1 MTNLNQLIVHHRSS
15 HHARYSGY
23 ARLID
28 FLDEPQI
35 IQGKNILPYRLA
47 KGISQL
53 SDQQAGLY
61 DSRSVQKEV
70 ELYQLLRKTKTPG
83 IVHYLNGERDI
94 RYVLNYKK
102 VSRYTKYC
110 ASFHKPPEILKA
122 TVKNNRYLK
131 QLDAAICVG
140 ANQVDF
146 IKNWLGIDQVKY
158 IPHGVDTTFFK
169 PLIYKR
175 SAKKMLF
182 VGQHLRDFEMLN
194 KTIPEILA
202 KDTSASLDVVLK
214 KEFQAKV
221 QLTSDRVRIHT
232 GIDDDKLKQFY
243 QEASFLYLPLVDAT
257 ACNSILE
264 GLASG
269 LAIVTSAVGGN
280 MAYLKGSEN
289 FLIPADDKTQFVHTA
304 LNLLAK
310 PDVCLK
316 VGQSSRE
323 LSFRYDWNN
332 VAKEVEA
339 FYQEILV

>member
-53 SDQQAGLY
+53 SNQQAGLY
-61 DSRSVQKEV
+61 DSKSVQKEV
-70 ELYQLLRKTKTPG
+70 ELYRLLRNTKTPG
-83 IVHYLNGERDI
+83 IVHYLNGERDV

-102 VSRYTKYC
+102 ASRSTKFC

-158 IPHGVDTTFFK
+158 IPHGVDTHFFK
-169 PLIYKR
+169 PLSHKK
-175 SAKKMLF
+175 ATKKMLF

-194 KTIPEILA
+194 RTIPEILA
-202 KDTSASLDVVLK
+202 KDASASLDVVLK

-232 GIDDDKLKQFY
+232 GVDDEALKRFY
-243 QEASFLYLPLVDAT
+243 QEASFLYLPLIDAT

-264 GLASG
+264 ALACGLP
-269 LAIVTSAVGGN
+269 IVTSAVGGN
-280 MAYLKGSEN
+280 MAYLSGSEN
-289 FLIPADDKTQFVHTA
+289 FLIPANDEEQFIATA
-304 LNLLAK
+304 LSLLAQ
-310 PDVCLK
+310 PDLCLK
-316 VGQSSRE
+316 IGQSSRE
-323 LSFRYDWNN
+323 LSIRYDWNN
-332 VAKEVEA
+332 VAKAVEV
-339 FYQEILV
+339 FYQEVLT

>member
-1 MTNLNQLIVHHRSS
+1 MNKLIIHHRSS

-28 FLDEPQI
+28 FLDKSQVV
-35 IQGKNILPYRLA
+35 QGKNILPYRLA

-61 DSRSVQKEV
+61 DSKSVQKEV
-70 ELYQLLRKTKTPG
+70 ELYRLLRKIQTPG
-83 IVHYLNGERDI
+83 IVHYLNGERDV
-94 RYVLNYKK
+94 RYLLNYKK
-102 VSRYTKYC
+102 ASRSTKFC

-122 TVKNNRYLK
+122 TVKNIRYLK

-146 IKNWLGIDQVKY
+146 IKKWLGIDQVKY

-169 PLIYKR
+169 PLIHKR
-175 SAKKMLF
+175 FAKKMLF

-202 KDTSASLDVVLK
+202 KDPSASLDVVLK
-214 KEFQAKV
+214 KEFQAQIK
-221 QLTSDRVRIHT
+221 LTSDRVRIHT

-243 QEASFLYLPLVDAT
+243 QEADFLYLPLLDAT

-269 LAIVTSAVGGN
+269 LAIITSAVGGN
-280 MAYLKGSEN
+280 MAYLNGSEN
-289 FLIPADDKTQFVHTA
+289 FLIPADDEEQFVHTA
-304 LNLLAK
+304 LDLLAK
-310 PDVCLK
+310 PDKCQK
-316 VGQSSRE
+316 IGQSSRE

-339 FYQEILV
+339 FYQEMLV

>member
-1 MTNLNQLIVHHRSS
+1 MNKLIIHHRSN
-15 HHARYSGY
+15 HHASYSGY

-28 FLDEPQI
+28 FLDEPQV

-61 DSRSVQKEV
+61 DSKSVQKEV

-83 IVHYLNGERDI
+83 IVHYLNGERDV
-94 RYVLNYKK
+94 RYLLNYKK
-102 VSRYTKYC
+102 VSRSIKFC
-110 ASFHKPPEILKA
+110 ASFHKPPEILKT

-146 IKNWLGIDQVKY
+146 IKYWLGIDQVKY
-158 IPHGVDTTFFK
+158 IPHGVDTHFFK
-169 PLIYKR
+169 PLIHKK

-194 KTIPEILA
+194 TTIPEILA

-214 KEFQAKV
+214 KEFKAKV
-221 QLTSDRVRIHT
+221 QLTSDRVLIHT
-232 GIDDDKLKQFY
+232 GVDDETLKRFY

-264 GLASG
+264 ALACGLP
-269 LAIVTSAVGGN
+269 IVTSAVGGN
-280 MAYLKGSEN
+280 MAYLSGSEN
-289 FLIPADDKTQFVHTA
+289 FLIPADDEAQFVHTA

-310 PDVCLK
+310 PDMCQK
-316 VGQSSRE
+316 IGQSSRE

-339 FYQEILV
+339 FYQEMLV